1 MNCEVFYLKELVS
14 LLTQPI
20 SMLNSNGIRL
30 KVFVPGNWGALFFL
44 VGSGMVEVSLCG
56 FSVDDGAL
64 LWRIAG
70 SGALSES
77 GSFEMYDQIFFSLA
91 LLRL

>member
-1 MNCEVFYLKELVS
+1 
-14 LLTQPI
+14 
-20 SMLNSNGIRL
+20 
-30 KVFVPGNWGALFFL
+30 
-44 VGSGMVEVSLCG
+44 
-56 FSVDDGAL
+56 

-70 SGALSES
+70 SGALSDS